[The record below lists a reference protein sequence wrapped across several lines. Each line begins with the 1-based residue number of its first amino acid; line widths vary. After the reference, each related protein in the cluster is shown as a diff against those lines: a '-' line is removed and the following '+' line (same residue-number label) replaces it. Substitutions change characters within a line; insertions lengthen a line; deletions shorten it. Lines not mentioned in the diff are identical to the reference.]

1 MNPDADITY
10 QSIYLVLKNVLS
22 TSFLKT
28 LHLMKSAQ
36 HCLCNSGKG
45 GCTQQ
50 MWTNDMFVLWN
61 RISDI
66 CYQDRECCL
75 HIFPK

>member
-1 MNPDADITY
+1 MRLFFLQSTQNNATYHSMNPDADITY

-45 GCTQQ
+45 GCTQ
-50 MWTNDMFVLWN
+50 
-61 RISDI
+61 
-66 CYQDRECCL
+66 
-75 HIFPK
+75 